1 MRIKKI
7 LQHDEKD
14 CGAACLA
21 IILAYYGSYVPL
33 HRILQAA
40 GSDSSGTSGYGIA
53 RGAAKFGLSC
63 KGFASKQKTAEELSD
78 VPLPA
83 ILHLIEENHDHYV
96 VVYRVNKKKV
106 FVSDPAIGLCKIEL
120 EKFRNEWT
128 GVFFLLSPTSSFSKF
143 PKDSNIMLRFLSLL
157 RPYKSIVVKLLIASL
172 FISLFGVFIAFYFR
186 FLIDEV
192 LYNEVRSTLHVTSVC
207 YLIILIFQAVLSF
220 CRSQII
226 IFLGSKIDVA
236 LLSDFFFHLLHLPMK
251 FFTARKTGEILSRIY
266 DVETIRN
273 AVSSTSLSVVMD
285 SIMII
290 IGGLALFIMGSSLVP
305 VAIAPI
311 IISSFIVW
319 LFAGPFKRLI
329 REKAVLEAD
338 KNASIYE
345 SINGIATIKGLSTER
360 QAFLRTES
368 RIVAAAHK
376 SLSLSCLG
384 NWQNSLENF
393 ISGVGTLSLYWF
405 GSYLIFEHNMT
416 LGQLISFITLSGF
429 FLNPLSRLLTMQ
441 SYWQEVFVA
450 SERLADVLDTEEEE
464 EPDGKMEA
472 KSLIGDIEFHNVS
485 FAYGTR
491 GNTLKNVSFTIHAG
505 EKVAF
510 VGLSGSG
517 KTTLLKLLM
526 RFYPC
531 SEGRITIDGT
541 DISDY
546 TLESYREKIGYV
558 PQESL
563 LFSGTIEENI
573 AWGFPIADS
582 KLVHGAAQVAQA
594 WEFISR
600 LPDRM
605 QTVVGEQ
612 GATLSGGERQRIA
625 LARVLLRSPQML
637 ILDEAT
643 ASLDSISEQAIM
655 DTIFKYIKKRC
666 VIMVAHRLSTIKNCD
681 RIFVFDRGQ
690 LVESGNH
697 SELLAKGE
705 KYYSLWRAQNQPND
719 CKESYGSATQK

>member
-1 MRIKKI
+1 
-7 LQHDEKD
+7 
-14 CGAACLA
+14 
-21 IILAYYGSYVPL
+21 
-33 HRILQAA
+33 
-40 GSDSSGTSGYGIA
+40 
-53 RGAAKFGLSC
+53 
-63 KGFASKQKTAEELSD
+63 
-78 VPLPA
+78 
-83 ILHLIEENHDHYV
+83 
-96 VVYRVNKKKV
+96 
-106 FVSDPAIGLCKIEL
+106 
-120 EKFRNEWT
+120 
-128 GVFFLLSPTSSFSKF
+128 
-143 PKDSNIMLRFLSLL
+143 
-157 RPYKSIVVKLLIASL
+157 
-172 FISLFGVFIAFYFR
+172 
-186 FLIDEV
+186 
-192 LYNEVRSTLHVTSVC
+192 
-207 YLIILIFQAVLSF
+207 
-220 CRSQII
+220 
-226 IFLGSKIDVA
+226 
-236 LLSDFFFHLLHLPMK
+236 
-251 FFTARKTGEILSRIY
+251 
-266 DVETIRN
+266 
-273 AVSSTSLSVVMD
+273 
-285 SIMII
+285 
-290 IGGLALFIMGSSLVP
+290 
-305 VAIAPI
+305 
-311 IISSFIVW
+311 
-319 LFAGPFKRLI
+319 
-329 REKAVLEAD
+329 
-338 KNASIYE
+338 
-345 SINGIATIKGLSTER
+345 
-360 QAFLRTES
+360 
-368 RIVAAAHK
+368 
-376 SLSLSCLG
+376 
-384 NWQNSLENF
+384 
-393 ISGVGTLSLYWF
+393 
-405 GSYLIFEHNMT
+405 
-416 LGQLISFITLSGF
+416 
-429 FLNPLSRLLTMQ
+429 
-441 SYWQEVFVA
+441 
-450 SERLADVLDTEEEE
+450 
-464 EPDGKMEA
+464 MEA